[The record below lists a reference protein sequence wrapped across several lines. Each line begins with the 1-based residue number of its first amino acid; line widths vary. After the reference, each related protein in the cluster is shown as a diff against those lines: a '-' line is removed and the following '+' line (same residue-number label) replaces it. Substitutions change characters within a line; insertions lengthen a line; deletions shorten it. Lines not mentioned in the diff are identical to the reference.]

1 MRRMD
6 PGRRVR
12 LTALGLALLN
22 CLTMTPALRYWD
34 LAAAPGWA
42 RAVMLLGLLEL
53 AYAAWLASV
62 PDWGALWAVMF
73 VLAAHATLYG
83 AAAAAALAV
92 PPHDELPLGL
102 SAVRGQAPLWCAMV
116 AALTVAAAY
125 WCGHLAQTMRR
136 SQQ

>member
-1 MRRMD
+1 M
-6 PGRRVR
+6 
-12 LTALGLALLN
+12 LLSVV
-22 CLTMTPALRYWD
+22 TMTPALRYWD

-42 RAVMLLGLLEL
+42 RVVLLLGLLQL

-73 VLAAHATLYG
+73 VLAAQATLYG

-102 SAVRGQAPLWCAMV
+102 SAVRRSAPLWCALV
-116 AALTVAAAY
+116 AGLTIAAAY
-125 WCGHLAQTMRR
+125 WCGHLAQILPRR
-136 SQQ
+136 QQAP